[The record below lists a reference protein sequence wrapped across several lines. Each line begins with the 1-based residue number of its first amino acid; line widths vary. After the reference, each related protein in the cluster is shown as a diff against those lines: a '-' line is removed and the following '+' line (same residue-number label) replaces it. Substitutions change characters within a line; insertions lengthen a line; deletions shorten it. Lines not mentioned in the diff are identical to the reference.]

1 MKSDD
6 NVDEDDVDVDLIT
19 FSSVFRHKESEDS
32 GKNDAKKTII
42 EEKVEKSA
50 IENIRKR
57 KTIILI

>member
-6 NVDEDDVDVDLIT
+6 NNVDEDDVDVDLIT

-42 EEKVEKSA
+42 EKSA

>member
-42 EEKVEKSA
+42 EKSA